1 MKPAVKNFSF
11 PKRFFRLSLSAR
23 ITMYFVLFGII
34 IGYLSYVINAYYAT
48 GQFIDFYRMFILR
61 RLAVVTGGEE
71 PDMLL
76 RIINSQNPTVRAF
89 AAQMRSLSIHSHERV
104 DFGVYVHKTREGR
117 WYRVI
122 PEEKGVF
129 REAGLSAGEAAAI
142 DHSAGRAHFVD
153 HAVPW
158 GRHDDLMVKI
168 DFTRS
173 IDTNRYFMVAKIDRR
188 GILEVIV
195 ENRRLILFF
204 TAVLLAISFTLGHLF
219 AVRLMKP
226 VRELSDLSSLIA
238 SGEYERT
245 VRLSTPA
252 ELSGV
257 ARSLNALTDRIRSD
271 IDIIEQRMR
280 AMITMNRIDKA
291 VLSSI
296 SKTELL
302 DSVVEI
308 VSSLLP
314 CSNIAIVIRDNERRG
329 FELLSFREKNN
340 AAFLSKKP
348 FIDDAEIHD
357 IIHDSYRIFFQMK
370 NRPGFKLGSFF
381 GRLVGQ
387 GVASLVNAPF
397 YMYGEYMGSLIIS
410 SGDVMGYSEDQERT
424 IMMLSD
430 QVGVALSSIRM
441 LEERENMLLGIMI
454 ALTRS
459 IDAKSPWTAGHSE
472 RVARYSE
479 RIGVE
484 MSLGQVEMRNLS
496 LSALLHDVGKI
507 AVPESIL
514 DKDGSLTHEEIR
526 IVRKHPEVGAGIIGD
541 IPAYKS
547 IVPAIYSHHERWD
560 GSGYPAGLAGED
572 IPLFARIISIADV
585 FDAITDDRPYRR
597 GMPPVEAQGFME
609 RNAGIM
615 FDPGIIEII
624 KRFTPEKPS

>member
-1 MKPAVKNFSF
+1 
-11 PKRFFRLSLSAR
+11 
-23 ITMYFVLFGII
+23 
-34 IGYLSYVINAYYAT
+34 
-48 GQFIDFYRMFILR
+48 
-61 RLAVVTGGEE
+61 
-71 PDMLL
+71 
-76 RIINSQNPTVRAF
+76 
-89 AAQMRSLSIHSHERV
+89 
-104 DFGVYVHKTREGR
+104 
-117 WYRVI
+117 
-122 PEEKGVF
+122 
-129 REAGLSAGEAAAI
+129 
-142 DHSAGRAHFVD
+142 
-153 HAVPW
+153 
-158 GRHDDLMVKI
+158 
-168 DFTRS
+168 
-173 IDTNRYFMVAKIDRR
+173 MVAKIDRR